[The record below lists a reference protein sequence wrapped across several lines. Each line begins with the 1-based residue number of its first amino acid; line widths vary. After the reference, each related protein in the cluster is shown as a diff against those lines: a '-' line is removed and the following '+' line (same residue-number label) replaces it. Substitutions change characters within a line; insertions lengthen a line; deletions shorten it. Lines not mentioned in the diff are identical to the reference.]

1 MKSDINNYLHKFS
14 KAVVAEGQLYESQA
28 STKSGHNVDYVT
40 VRANDVP
47 ECKHKE
53 ALLNS
58 SKKVIGAYSSV
69 LKYWNKFVLT
79 EYPKSNGETFYLI
92 DEEGNAISDFID
104 PSDKLINGRQ
114 LSRGYTA
121 EVYGYKS
128 DTDDIGEKI
137 SPMHYEFESYS
148 GILYF
153 NKGTS
158 PKELG
163 YTRIAISAF
172 SYIGKNVKQ
181 NFRDVEQLIAMNL
194 MLLQKITAE
203 RIVVQPYKFS
213 TANMTTVWET
223 AKPVPGAFN
232 RFGKQMWSQRFKITV
247 PGYVFE
253 VSAENMYD
261 NELRIHQN
269 GVIIPDMTHLD
280 NGSTIIE
287 IELQVNA
294 GDDIEDIGDG
304 QIVIGY
310 EQVID
315 VTTGQPKLVLKTGDL
330 HFVASTFKRNDG
342 QKIDIKDAIT
352 LQGKG
357 DTLSEITPELKK
369 QLLVDQYLVD
379 FTPGTVDKA
388 SIDLFDKLYEK
399 RQN

>member
-1 MKSDINNYLHKFS
+1 MKHDINNYLHKFS
-14 KAVVAEGQLYESQA
+14 KGVVAEGQLFESQA
-28 STKSGHNVDYVT
+28 AVRSGHNVDYVT

-47 ECKHKE
+47 ECKHK
-53 ALLNS
+53 AAILNS
-58 SKKVIGAYSSV
+58 SNKVIAAYADV
-69 LKYWNKFVLT
+69 LKYWDKVVLT
-79 EYPKSNGETFYLI
+79 EYPESNGETFYLI
-92 DEEGNAISDFID
+92 DEEGNAIADFID
-104 PSDKLINGRQ
+104 PSDKLINGRE

-128 DTDDIGEKI
+128 DSDDIGEKI
-137 SPMHYEFESYS
+137 SPIHYDFESYS

-153 NKGTS
+153 KTGFS

-181 NFRDVEQLIAMNL
+181 NFRNVEQLIAMNL
-194 MLLQKITAE
+194 MLLQKMTAE

-261 NELRIHQN
+261 NDLRIHQN
-269 GVIIPDMTHLD
+269 GVIIPDMIHLD
-280 NGSTIIE
+280 NGSTVIE
-287 IELQVNA
+287 IELEVNA

-304 QIVIGY
+304 KIVIGY
-310 EQVID
+310 EEIVDI
-315 VTTGQPKLVLKTGDL
+315 TTAQPTLVLKTGDL
-330 HFVASTFKRNDG
+330 NFVASTFKRNDG
-342 QKIDIKDAIT
+342 QKIDIKDAIALT
-352 LQGKG
+352 GKG

-369 QLLVDQYLVD
+369 QLLVEQYLVD
-379 FTPGTVDKA
+379 FTPGTVGKA

>member
-14 KAVVAEGQLYESQA
+14 KGVVANGQLYESQA
-28 STKSGHNVDYVT
+28 ATRSGHNVDYVT
-40 VRANDVP
+40 VRGDDVP

-53 ALLNS
+53 ALLTS
-58 SKKVIGAYSSV
+58 QKTVIAKYATV
-69 LKYWNKFVLT
+69 LKYWYKAQLT
-79 EYPKSNGETFYLI
+79 EYPNSNGESYYLI
-92 DEEGNAISDFID
+92 DQEGNTIADFID

-114 LSRGYTA
+114 LSRGYTP
-121 EVYGYKS
+121 EFFGYKS
-128 DTDDIGEKI
+128 DTDDIGQKI
-137 SPMHYEFESYS
+137 SPMHYEFEAYS

-153 NKGTS
+153 KEGFT
-158 PKELG
+158 PKDLG
-163 YTRIAISAF
+163 YTRIVINAF

-181 NFRDVEQLIAMNL
+181 NFRNVEQLIAMNL
-194 MLLQKITAE
+194 MLLQKITAQ

-223 AKPVPGAFN
+223 PKPVPGAFN
-232 RFGKQMWSQRFKITV
+232 RFGKQMWSQRFNITV

-269 GVIIPDMTHLD
+269 GVIIPDMTHLP
-280 NGSTIIE
+280 NGNTVIE

-294 GDDIEDIGDG
+294 GDELEDIGDG
-304 QIVIGY
+304 KIVIGY
-310 EQVID
+310 EEIVD
-315 VTTGQPKLVLKTGDL
+315 VTTGQPKLILKTGDL
-330 HFVASTFKRNDG
+330 NFIASTFKRNDG
-342 QKIDIKDAIT
+342 QKIDIKDAVI

-369 QLLVDQYLVD
+369 KLLVEQYLVD
-379 FTPGTVDKA
+379 FTPGIVDRA

-399 RQN
+399 RQS